1 MITHLI
7 RSSGATSF
15 VAVFNLLRGYL
26 KGEGDQVEKP
36 GGLLKK
42 LLPGSSKEKAT
53 EVGDKKKNKIFVFF
67 MTDGCDTCS
76 DPKSIMMVIVTI
88 LMKSYFFSRLILRYC
103 GGYFEKV
110 ARLPHNP
117 A

>member
-1 MITHLI
+1 MITDLI
-7 RSSGATSF
+7 RSGGATSF

-26 KGEGDQVEKP
+26 KGEADHQKEKP
-36 GGLLKK
+36 GLLKK

-53 EVGDKKKNKIFVFF
+53 EVGDNKKKNKIFVFF

-88 LMKSYFFSRLILRYC
+88 LMKSYFFRDL
-103 GGYFEKV
+103 F
-110 ARLPHNP
+110 
-117 A
+117 

>member
-1 MITHLI
+1 MITDLI
-7 RSSGATSF
+7 RSGGATSF

-26 KGEGDQVEKP
+26 KGEADHQKEKP
-36 GGLLKK
+36 GLLKK

-53 EVGDKKKNKIFVFF
+53 EVGDHKKKKNKIFVFF

-88 LMKSYFFSRLILRYC
+88 LMKSYFFRDL
-103 GGYFEKV
+103 F
-110 ARLPHNP
+110 
-117 A
+117 